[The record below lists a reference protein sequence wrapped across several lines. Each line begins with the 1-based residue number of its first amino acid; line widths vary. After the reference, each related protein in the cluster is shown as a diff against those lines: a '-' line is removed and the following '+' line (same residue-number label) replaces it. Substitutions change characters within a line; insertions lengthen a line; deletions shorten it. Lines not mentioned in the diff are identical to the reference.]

1 MKPDLNYQPGNL
13 FGDAGHLPCTGWMTT
28 CLVTPTTELSAVSI
42 QTFLLAFQILLFR
55 IWLNWLFILRGPS
68 LLYQVRLRVCF
79 FFELVPV
86 IEYCLVWSHFVF
98 FFLLFMSPVCTGC
111 HIVCTAEIHTNINL
125 TEATCFCTLRK
136 KRLHVQ
142 KLLHMNALSEEEAL
156 PLKSLAYF
164 LDSRHTFSISVENSI
179 CWWKSASHPS
189 WVDAEQWVDEMWLL
203 TASSGLRICI
213 LIIKY

>member
-1 MKPDLNYQPGNL
+1 
-13 FGDAGHLPCTGWMTT
+13 
-28 CLVTPTTELSAVSI
+28 
-42 QTFLLAFQILLFR
+42 
-55 IWLNWLFILRGPS
+55 
-68 LLYQVRLRVCF
+68 
-79 FFELVPV
+79 
-86 IEYCLVWSHFVF
+86 
-98 FFLLFMSPVCTGC
+98 MSPVCTGC

-164 LDSRHTFSISVENSI
+164 LDSRHTFSISVEDFI

-189 WVDAEQWVDEMWLL
+189 WVDAEQWVDEMWLTVNSKL
-203 TASSGLRICI
+203 RTPYMYPDYQILKTCSLSSCKSLFFCTEFWILAASSGVLQRNNSANTRRQFK
-213 LIIKY
+213 LTVLF